1 MPIKIPKTLPAYA
14 TLLNENVFVIDD
26 ERAQHQDIR
35 TLRVAILNLMP
46 TKIATETQLL
56 RLLGNTPLQ
65 VEVVLLRTA
74 SYEAKNVAVE
84 HLLNHY
90 QTFDEVREQHFDGL
104 IITGA
109 PVELL
114 DFEAVDYWPELK
126 QILDWADSH
135 VQSTLHLCWGAQ
147 AGLYHRHGIQKYTLP
162 RKMFGIFEHS
172 SLYPEQPLLHGFDET
187 FFAPHSRH
195 TEIRLDDLLK
205 VDGLRVLANSAA
217 AGVHIVCSKDN
228 RHIYVT
234 GHPEY
239 DPLTL
244 LGEYS
249 RDRARGLKIHLPEN
263 YFYDNDPEQPVQV
276 RWRSHANLLF
286 ANWLNY
292 YVYQATSQP

>member
-1 MPIKIPKTLPAYA
+1 MPIKIPSSLPAA
-14 TLLNENVFVIDD
+14 AILRSENVFLIDD
-26 ERAQHQDIR
+26 ERAMHQDIR

-65 VEVVLLRTA
+65 VDVVLLHTA
-74 SYEAKNVAVE
+74 SHEAKNTDAE

-90 QTFDEVREQHFDGL
+90 LTFDDIREQHFDGL
-104 IITGA
+104 IVTGA

-114 DFEAVDYWPELK
+114 EFEDVDYWKELTR
-126 QILDWADSH
+126 ILDWADAN

-147 AGLYHRHGIQKYTLP
+147 AGLYHRYGIPKYALP
-162 RKMFGIFEHS
+162 RKMFGIFEHHALS
-172 SLYPEQPLLHGFDET
+172 SAHPLLRGFDEI

-195 TEIRLDDLLK
+195 TEIRLEDLARIS
-205 VDGLRVLANSAA
+205 DIHILAHSDQ
-217 AGVHIVCSKDN
+217 AGINIVASRDN
-228 RHIYVT
+228 RDVYVT

-244 LGEYS
+244 YSEYS
-249 RDRARGLKIHLPEN
+249 RDLARGQRIHLPEN
-263 YFYDNDPEQPVQV
+263 YFIRNDPHQPVHV

-292 YVYQATSQP
+292 CVYQATS

>member
-1 MPIKIPKTLPAYA
+1 MPIKIPHTLPARA
-14 TLLNENVFVIDD
+14 VLQSENVFVIDD
-26 ERAQHQDIR
+26 ERALHQDIR

-46 TKIATETQLL
+46 TKISTETQLL

-65 VEVVLLRTA
+65 VEVVLLHTA
-74 SYEAKNVAVE
+74 SHEAKNTDAD

-90 QTFDEVREQHFDGL
+90 LTFEEVQEQRFDGL

-114 DFEAVDYWPELK
+114 EFEEVDYWPELIR
-126 QILDWADSH
+126 ILDWADSH

-147 AGLYHRHGIQKYTLP
+147 AGLYHRYGVPKYTLP
-162 RKMFGIFEHS
+162 RKMFGIFEHDTLHS
-172 SLYPEQPLLHGFDET
+172 NQPLLRGFDEI

-195 TEIRLDDLLK
+195 TGIRIEDLAK
-205 VDGLRVLANSAA
+205 VNDIRILAKSDA
-217 AGVHIVCSKDN
+217 AGVNIVASRDN

-249 RDRARGLKIHLPEN
+249 RDLAKGLNIHLPEN
-263 YFYDNDPEQPVQV
+263 YFLNDDPKLRVQV

-292 YVYQATSQP
+292 YVYQASS

>member
-1 MPIKIPKTLPAYA
+1 MPIKIPSSLPAA
-14 TLLNENVFVIDD
+14 AILRSENVFVIDD
-26 ERAQHQDIR
+26 ERALHQDIR

-56 RLLGNTPLQ
+56 RLLGNSPLQ

-74 SYEAKNVAVE
+74 SHEAKNTDAG

-90 QTFDEVREQHFDGL
+90 LTIDEIRGHRFDGL

-109 PVELL
+109 PVELME
-114 DFEAVDYWPELK
+114 FEDVDYWPELTL
-126 QILDWADSH
+126 ILDWADTH

-147 AGLYHRHGIQKYTLP
+147 AGLYHRYGIPKYTLT
-162 RKMFGIFEHS
+162 RKMFGIFEHHT
-172 SLYPEQPLLHGFDET
+172 LYAEHPLLRGFDET

-195 TEIRLDDLLK
+195 TEIRLEDLARIN
-205 VDGLRVLANSAA
+205 DIHILARSDV
-217 AGVHIVCSKDN
+217 AGINIVASKDN

-244 LGEYS
+244 YSEYS
-249 RDRARGLKIHLPEN
+249 RDLAKGQRIHLPEN
-263 YFYDNDPEQPVQV
+263 YFINNDPQQPVRV

-292 YVYQATSQP
+292 CVYQTTS